1 MKPKVGLITIG
12 QAPRSDLSFPLLEM
26 RPDLDFIEAGALD
39 HLTLEDANALPV
51 GDYPLNTRM
60 RDGSSVT
67 VDRAALEPLLQQA
80 LERLEADDVLATLL
94 MCAGTFPN
102 LHGRRP
108 LFNPFQLAKT
118 TLRAMG
124 LHRIGI
130 ICPYAEQEHAIGK
143 RWSEA
148 GFDLLIETAALSDI
162 GDVDSLLARWS
173 TPEASGGERP
183 VEAVVL
189 DYVGHEPAQV
199 KRVQKNCTLPVID
212 LGYLSMRV
220 LASSLPTTAALS
232 L

>member
-12 QAPRSDLSFPLLEM
+12 QAPRSDLSFLLLEM
-26 RPDLDFIEAGALD
+26 RPDLEFIEAGALD
-39 HLTLEDANALPV
+39 HLTLGEANALPV

-60 RDGSSVT
+60 RDGSSVA

-80 LERLEADDVLATLL
+80 LDRLETDGALATLL

-118 TLRAMG
+118 TLSAMG

-148 GFDLLIETAALSDI
+148 GFDLLIQTAALSD
-162 GDVDSLLARWS
+162 
-173 TPEASGGERP
+173 
-183 VEAVVL
+183 VETR
-189 DYVGHEPAQV
+189 G
-199 KRVQKNCTLPVID
+199 
-212 LGYLSMRV
+212 
-220 LASSLPTTAALS
+220 
-232 L
+232 